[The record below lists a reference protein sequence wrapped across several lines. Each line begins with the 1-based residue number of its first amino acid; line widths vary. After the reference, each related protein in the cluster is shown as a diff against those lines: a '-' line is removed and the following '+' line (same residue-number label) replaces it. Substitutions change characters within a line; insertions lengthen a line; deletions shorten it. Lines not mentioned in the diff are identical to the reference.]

1 MERRQQSAA
10 YTNAILKKK
19 APPTMGGAF
28 SFPFGIRVRGEGWD
42 GNDYRAASS
51 ARRCRALSGERN

>member
-1 MERRQQSAA
+1 
-10 YTNAILKKK
+10 
-19 APPTMGGAF
+19 MGGAF

-42 GNDYRAASS
+42 GKDYRAASS